1 MRRTAITHAQYEGHC
16 TPMSY
21 RRPQVKVAER
31 ALHQAQVDVRSI
43 ILLSLILVLVVL
55 LITGQT

>member
-1 MRRTAITHAQYEGHC
+1 
-16 TPMSY
+16 MSN
-21 RRPQVKVAER
+21 RRPQVKVAEQ
-31 ALHQAQVDVRSI
+31 ALDVARVDVRSI